1 MLKRYTRIQQEGKTY
16 YGLLNQDGTVQ
27 ILEGNSPENFRETK
41 VIVKDFKQLS
51 IPCAP
56 SKIVGTG
63 LNYKDVVCLL
73 YTSRCV

>member
-41 VIVKDFKQLS
+41 VIVKDF
-51 IPCAP
+51 
-56 SKIVGTG
+56 
-63 LNYKDVVCLL
+63 
-73 YTSRCV
+73 